1 MEESKKNKIAEIAES
16 FNNIEAVYLFGSQA
30 EKRANENS
38 DIDIGILLKEDT
50 SKKIKVELYKE
61 FVKAGLDKIDLVI
74 LNRASYLLAFEVVKN
89 NNLIYKKE
97 NFDAAS
103 YQSLVIRK
111 FLDFKYYL
119 NINQESFKERIL
131 NG

>member
-16 FNNIEAVYLFGSQA
+16 FNDIEAVYLFGSQA

-38 DIDIGILLKEDT
+38 DIDIGVLLKEDT

-61 FVKAGLDKIDLVI
+61 FVKAGLDKIDLVV

-103 YQSLVIRK
+103 YQSLVIKK

>member
-1 MEESKKNKIAEIAES
+1 MEEIKKNKIAEIAES

-30 EKRANENS
+30 ENRANENS

-103 YQSLVIRK
+103 YQSLVIKK